1 MSAGRLLILDDDPA
15 VGQLLVFVA
24 QSVGYES
31 RLTMEAAAF
40 FEDLAAWQPSHVAID
55 LTMPDVGGLDV
66 MRRMAALGSRAG
78 VIISSGAGP
87 EEVAAAMALAK
98 ELGLVATGALPKP
111 FSVQK
116 LRALLDEPA
125 G

>member
-1 MSAGRLLILDDDPA
+1 MAAGRLLILDDDPA

-24 QSVGYES
+24 QSVGFES
-31 RLTMEAAAF
+31 RLTMEATAF
-40 FEDLAAWQPSHVAID
+40 FADLAAWQPSHVAID
-55 LTMPDVGGLDV
+55 LTMPGVGGLEV

-87 EEVAAAMALAK
+87 EEVAAAMALAR